1 MKNTVLTLGIS
12 SLLFTAGAASCG
24 LHASQG
30 FGAFPGFHPLSQ
42 RHYETSEAPV
52 ISINRIRTAS
62 AKAGESST
70 LKLQYRIPLVF
81 AGASISASS
90 QDNIVLSNEPGT
102 GISNV
107 TGTYELHYSAKEA
120 GTYIVTVR
128 VDAMHE
134 AQPVSQIQN
143 FEIIVTG

>member
-1 MKNTVLTLGIS
+1 MKIIVLTLGVS
-12 SLLFTAGAASCG
+12 TFLFAAAAASCE
-24 LHASQG
+24 LHAGQV

-42 RHYETSEAPV
+42 RHFDKSEAPMITV
-52 ISINRIRTAS
+52 NRIRTES
-62 AKAGESST
+62 PKAGETST

-90 QDNIVLSNEPGT
+90 QDDIVLSNEAGS

-107 TGTYELHYSAKEA
+107 TGTYELNYSAKEA

-128 VDAMHE
+128 VDAMHD
-134 AQPVSQIQN
+134 AQPVTQTQS
-143 FEIIVTG
+143 FKIIVTG